1 MSTIGK
7 IQQVALTEEIQRSYL
22 NYAMSVIVSR
32 ALPDVRDGLKPVHR
46 RILYAMHQMGLTSG
60 SSYTKSAKIVGE
72 TMGKFHPHGDGPI
85 YDALVRLVQPFSLR
99 YPLIDGQGN
108 YGSVDGDPPA
118 AMRYSEAK
126 PAKITEF
133 LLSDID
139 KDTVSF
145 SDNFDASMKEPDY
158 LPAALPNLL
167 LMGSEGIAVG
177 MATKIPPHNLIEVV
191 DAIVETINKGKAV
204 KAVEETQEK
213 AKEKSD
219 ELFFV
224 KKIDLAVAEGKEKDL
239 EVEAPQ
245 YTFDS
250 EVTTE
255 DLLQFIKGPDFPTG
269 GVIYGAKHLSEVYG
283 SGRGTI
289 VVRGVAKIEEAER
302 GKSRIVISELPYQV
316 NKAML
321 VARIAELA
329 RDKKL
334 VGISDLRD
342 ESDRKGMSV
351 VIELKKDARPKS
363 VLNNLYKHTSL
374 QTTFPCNFVA
384 LVDGTP
390 RTLGLKTILVE
401 YVKHRQEVITRRSI
415 FDLKEAKRRAHI
427 LEGLKIALDHLDAV
441 IETIRKSP
449 DSDEAKTNLMTKFKL
464 TEIQA
469 VAILDMQLR
478 RLAALERQK
487 IEDEYKK
494 VGEFIDSL
502 IDLITHPEKILKVVV
517 DEIGQIKEKYG
528 DPRRTKVY
536 LQPVGDISEEDL
548 IAREEVLV
556 TMTRTGYIKRVS
568 PSTYKAQSRGGKG
581 VMGMTTKEEDE
592 IAHIV
597 SASTHDSL
605 MFFTDRGRVFSVKA
619 YEVAE
624 GSRQSKGQAVVNLIN
639 IDQGENIEAIL
650 PLDAR
655 EGTKYLMMAT
665 RGGTVK
671 KTPLAEFK
679 NMRQS
684 GLIAIKLDKQDRLA
698 WVRPTTGEDFVL
710 LATKKGKSIKF
721 SESDVRP
728 MGRPAQGVR
737 GILIGGDDELI
748 SMEVFPQKE
757 NIVEDKR
764 RKVFRDILVV
774 SEKGLGKRTPVSQF
788 PLQKRGGSGVKV
800 ADLAEK
806 TGELCSATMVT
817 QDVEQIIL
825 TSKGGQVIR
834 LPLKNI
840 PQLGRVTQGVILMRF
855 GKDKADRVAAV
866 ATLDKEEAEASGE
879 PVAEVEEV

>member
-1 MSTIGK
+1 
-7 IQQVALTEEIQRSYL
+7 
-22 NYAMSVIVSR
+22 
-32 ALPDVRDGLKPVHR
+32 
-46 RILYAMHQMGLTSG
+46 
-60 SSYTKSAKIVGE
+60 
-72 TMGKFHPHGDGPI
+72 
-85 YDALVRLVQPFSLR
+85 
-99 YPLIDGQGN
+99 
-108 YGSVDGDPPA
+108 
-118 AMRYSEAK
+118 MRYTEAR
-126 PAKITEF
+126 PAKITAD
-133 LLSDID
+133 LLADID
-139 KDTVSF
+139 KDTVKF
-145 SDNFDASMKEPDY
+145 TDNFDGSLQEPDY
-158 LPAALPNLL
+158 LPAILPNLL

-177 MATKIPPHNLIEVV
+177 MATKIPPHNLTEVV
-191 DAIVETINKGKAV
+191 DAIVETIKKGKATY
-204 KAVEETQEK
+204 KDSPDSEGETK
-213 AKEKSD
+213 KPKD
-219 ELFFV
+219 ELFFI
-224 KKIDLAVAEGKEKDL
+224 KKIDLAVSQGKEKEID
-239 EVEAPQ
+239 VEAPQ

-255 DLLQFIKGPDFPTG
+255 DLLNFIKGPDFPTG
-269 GVIYGAKHLSEVYG
+269 GLIYGAKHLSEVYG
-283 SGRGTI
+283 AGRGTI

-302 GKSRIVISELPYQV
+302 GKSRIVITELPYQV

-342 ESDRKGMSV
+342 ESDRRGMSV

-384 LVDGTP
+384 LVEGTP

-401 YVKHRQEVITRRSI
+401 YVKHRQEVVTLRSI

-427 LEGLKIALDHLDAV
+427 LEGLKIALDHLDEV
-441 IETIRKSP
+441 IQTIRKSP
-449 DSDEAKTNLMTKFKL
+449 DSDEAKQNLITKFKL

-487 IEDEYKK
+487 IEDEYKR
-494 VGEFIDSL
+494 VGELIESL
-502 IDLITHPEKILKVVV
+502 IHLLTHPEKILEVVV
-517 DEIGQIKEKYG
+517 SELSQIKEKYG
-528 DPRRTKVY
+528 DARRTKVY
-536 LQPVGDISEEDL
+536 MQPVGEISEEDL
-548 IAREEVLV
+548 IAKEEVLI
-556 TMTRTGYIKRVS
+556 TMTKTGYIKRV
-568 PSTYKAQSRGGKG
+568 PRSTYKAQSRGGKG
-581 VMGMTTKEEDE
+581 VVGMTTKEEDE
-592 IAHIV
+592 IEHIL
-597 SASTHDSL
+597 SASTHDTL
-605 MFFTDRGRVFSVKA
+605 MIFTDRGRVFSVKA
-619 YEVAE
+619 YEVQE

-650 PLDAR
+650 PLDSQ

-671 KTPLAEFK
+671 KTPLSEFK

-684 GLIAIKLDKQDRLA
+684 GLIAIKLDRGDRLA

-710 LATKKGKSIKF
+710 LATRKGKSIKF
-721 SESDVRP
+721 AESDVRP

-737 GILIGGDDELI
+737 GILLGSDDELI

-757 NIVEDKR
+757 QTVDDKR
-764 RKVFRDILVV
+764 RKLFRDILVV

-788 PLQKRGGSGVKV
+788 PLQKRGGSGVKI
-800 ADLAEK
+800 AELAEK
-806 TGELCSATMVT
+806 TGELCSSTMVT
-817 QDVEQIIL
+817 QEVEQIIL

-855 GKDKADRVAAV
+855 GKDKGDKVAAV
-866 ATLDKEEAEASGE
+866 ATLGKEEAEAAGE
-879 PVAEVEEV
+879 SVETPEE

>member
-1 MSTIGK
+1 MNIGK
-7 IQQVALTEEIQRSYL
+7 IQQVALIEEIQKSYL
-22 NYAMSVIVSR
+22 NYAMSVIVQR

-46 RILYAMHQMGLTSG
+46 RILYAMHQMGMTAG

-85 YDALVRLVQPFSLR
+85 YDALVRLAQNFSMR

-118 AMRYSEAK
+118 AMRYTEAR
-126 PAKITEF
+126 PAKISAE
-133 LLSDID
+133 LLADMD
-139 KDTVSF
+139 KDTVRF
-145 SDNFDASMKEPDY
+145 SENFDASIKEPDY
-158 LPAALPNLL
+158 LPATLPNLL

-177 MATKIPPHNLIEVV
+177 MATKIPPHNLNEVV
-191 DAIVETINKGKAV
+191 DAIIETINKGKAQI
-204 KAVEETQEK
+204 KEQEQK
-213 AKEKSD
+213 D
-219 ELFFV
+219 NLFFV
-224 KKIDLAVAEGKEKDL
+224 KKIDLAVSEGKEKDL
-239 EVEAPQ
+239 DVEAPQ
-245 YTFDS
+245 YTFES

-255 DLLQFIKGPDFPTG
+255 EVLQFIKGPDFPTG
-269 GVIYGAKHLSEVYG
+269 GLIYGAKHLSEVYAT
-283 SGRGTI
+283 GRGTI
-289 VVRGVAKIEEAER
+289 VVRGVAKIEESEK
-302 GKSRIVISELPYQV
+302 GKSRIVITELPYQV
-316 NKAML
+316 NKALL
-321 VARIAELA
+321 VAKIAELA

-374 QTTFPCNFVA
+374 QNTFPCNFVA

-427 LEGLKIALDHLDAV
+427 LEGLKIALDFLDEV
-441 IETIRKSP
+441 IATIRKSP
-449 DSDEAKTNLMTKFKL
+449 DSDTAKANLMNNFKL

-469 VAILDMQLR
+469 TAILDMQLR
-478 RLAALERQK
+478 RLSALERDK
-487 IEDEYKK
+487 IEEEYQK
-494 VGEFIDSL
+494 VGEAIEGL
-502 IDLITHPEKILKVVV
+502 IDLITHPTKILKVIV
-517 DEIGQIKEKYG
+517 DEISKLKEKYG
-528 DPRRTKVY
+528 DTRRTKVY
-536 LQPVGDISEEDL
+536 LQPVGEISEEDL
-548 IAREEVLV
+548 IAREEVLI
-556 TMTRTGYIKRVS
+556 TMTRTGYVKRVS

-581 VMGMTTKEEDE
+581 VVGMTTKEEDE

-597 SASTHDSL
+597 SASTHDQL
-605 MFFTDRGRVFSVKA
+605 MFFTDRGRVFTVRA

-639 IDQGENIEAIL
+639 IDQGENVEAIL
-650 PLDAR
+650 PLEASS
-655 EGTKYLMMAT
+655 GKKYLMMAT
-665 RGGTVK
+665 RGGTIK
-671 KTPLAEFK
+671 KTSLAEFK

-684 GLIAIKLDKQDRLA
+684 GLIAIKLEKQDRLA

-721 SESDVRP
+721 LESDVRP

-737 GILIGGDDELI
+737 GILLGGSDELI
-748 SMEVFPQKE
+748 SMEIFPQKE
-757 NIVEDKR
+757 EVIEDKR

-800 ADLAEK
+800 AELAEK

-817 QDVEQIIL
+817 QEIEQIIL
-825 TSKGGQVIR
+825 TSRGGQVIR

-855 GKDKADRVAAV
+855 GKVKGDQVAAV
-866 ATLDKEEAEASGE
+866 AILDKEEAEASGE
-879 PVAEVEEV
+879 PITDVEISS